1 MQRHIREP
9 PHKNPQERSH
19 LNLFKEISMLLD
31 FLFKDSSYLN
41 AIVRNEENKEEKI
54 PVINADNE

>member
-1 MQRHIREP
+1 
-9 PHKNPQERSH
+9 
-19 LNLFKEISMLLD
+19 MLLD